1 MKSWFARHRVLIGV
15 VLVALV
21 VFATGGYVYHTATRP
36 VAQVQAHSGRLLTL
50 IDQRAGND
58 AVSTAELSTADGPRS
73 ATGMRCQ
80 RVYTAGGTTVCLRL
94 AGVGPT
100 FEAAVTDSSGR
111 VLKTI
116 PLPGAPSRARVSASG
131 KVVSWT
137 VFVSGDSYV
146 SAGGFSTRT
155 GFYDLRTDT
164 VVESLEAFS
173 AKVEGSPYTAADINY
188 WGLTVGS
195 DDRTFYATLLGAG
208 RRWLVKGDLTARTL
222 ETVRT
227 GPECPSL
234 SPDGKHLA
242 YKKTT
247 RWVGRWELA
256 VLDLASGQERV
267 LPDTSGIDDQ
277 AAWLDDDTLAYGAIS
292 GSTGKS
298 SVYQVPADGSGKPTL
313 VATEASSPVPMSS
326 SS

>member
-1 MKSWFARHRVLIGV
+1 MKSWFARYRVVIG
-15 VLVALV
+15 VALV
-21 VFATGGYVYHTATRP
+21 TLVVLATGGYVWRTATRP
-36 VAQVQAHSGRLLTL
+36 AEQAQAHSGRLLTL
-50 IDQRAGND
+50 IDQRNGND
-58 AVSTAELSTADGPRS
+58 AVSTAELSTSDGVRTP
-73 ATGMRCQ
+73 TGLRCQ

-100 FEAAVTDSSGR
+100 FEAAVLDSSSR
-111 VLKTI
+111 VLKSI

-164 VVESLEAFS
+164 VVESLETFG
-173 AKVEGSPYTAADINY
+173 AKVEGKPYAAADANY

-195 DDRTFYATLLGAG
+195 DDRTFYATFLGAG
-208 RRWLVKGDLTARTL
+208 RRWLVRGDLSARTL
-222 ETVRT
+222 ETVRA

-234 SPDGKHLA
+234 SPDGKRLA

-247 RWVGRWELA
+247 KWVGRWELA

-267 LPDTSGIDDQ
+267 LPDTAGIDDQ
-277 AAWLDDDTLAYGAIS
+277 AAWLDDHTLAYGAIS
-292 GSTGKS
+292 GDTGKS
-298 SVYQVPADGSGKPTL
+298 SVYQVPADGSGKPAL
-313 VATEASSPVPMSS
+313 VATEASSPAPMS
-326 SS
+326 

>member
-21 VFATGGYVYHTATRP
+21 VFATGGYVYRTATRP

-50 IDQRAGND
+50 IDQRGGGD

-173 AKVEGSPYTAADINY
+173 ATVEGKPYNAADANY

-195 DDRTFYATLLGAG
+195 DDRTFYATLLAAG
-208 RRWLVKGDLTARTL
+208 RRWLVKGDLSARTL

-277 AAWLDDDTLAYGAIS
+277 AAWLDDNTLAYGAIS

-298 SVYQVPADGSGKPTL
+298 SVYQVPADGSAAPTL
-313 VATEASSPVPMSS
+313 VATEASSPVPMR
-326 SS
+326 